1 MPESRQK
8 SVNPT
13 RGMGITAESA
23 LITIATRSRHV
34 PMNGNHR
41 IEQLTAHATTS
52 NRLVVR
58 RSTIA
63 SR

>member
-23 LITIATRSRHV
+23 LITIATRSRRV

-41 IEQLTAHATTS
+41 IEQLTAPFAW
-52 NRLVVR
+52 VR
-58 RSTIA
+58 ELA
-63 SR
+63 